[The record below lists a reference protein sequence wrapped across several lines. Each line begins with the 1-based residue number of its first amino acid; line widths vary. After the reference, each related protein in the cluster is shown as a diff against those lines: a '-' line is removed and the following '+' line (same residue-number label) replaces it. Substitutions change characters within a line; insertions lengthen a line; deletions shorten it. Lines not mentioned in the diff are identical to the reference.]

1 MAWRIEKHVLRG
13 EIDNREKG
21 RVTGRIWL
29 SGRDGPLALELQGNA
44 WRDLAGHVLRFTNP
58 RPATPF
64 DDDAGFAAQ
73 QIGVVGDITASRK
86 VRVPTCTDEELTAH
100 IRAKTKFPWQW
111 GNSLYLEWFSETNGR
126 VVIEA
131 AHYQLDLDPE
141 RAWEMTVTEEEDQRR
156 ANGEA
161 IMNFMGRLTRF
172 VELSRALDDED
183 DEPRSAAEAEADAES
198 ARMNQL
204 LDRVQ
209 ARMERE
215 GEEADFERILD
226 EERERLRR
234 ERDEPEP
241 EPLTPEEEAER
252 AEWIEEMN
260 AAANEALEDAK
271 TDDWKDSN
279 RAERHPLVTACSDL
293 GVRLHHEIAAA
304 GWVDEHAS
312 EEHPLSMV
320 EYGVMFASAKLAGA
334 LGICDEDEWPPDPL
348 FAGDVLVRLK
358 KAREHLR
365 DAISGLGGADEQDL
379 ATEPW
384 RKAARAEI
392 EDILVQVQRL
402 IEEVR
407 EALE

>member
-1 MAWRIEKHVLRG
+1 MAWRIEEHVIRG

-29 SGRDGPLALELQGNA
+29 TGRDEPLALDLEGNP
-44 WRDLAGHVLRFTNP
+44 WRDLAGHVLRFSNP
-58 RPATPF
+58 KSATPF
-64 DDDAGFAAQ
+64 DDDEGFAPRQ
-73 QIGVVGDITASRK
+73 TGVVGDITASRK

-100 IRAKTKFPWQW
+100 IQARTKFPWAW

-131 AHYQLDLDPE
+131 AHYRLDLDPE
-141 RAWEMTVTEEEDQRR
+141 RAWEMSVEEEEEQRR

-161 IMNFMGRLTRF
+161 IVNFMDRLTRF

-183 DEPRSAAEAEADAES
+183 DAPRSAAEAEADAED

-215 GEEADFERILD
+215 GEDADFERILD

-234 ERDEPEP
+234 ERGEPEP

-260 AAANEALEDAK
+260 AAANEALEETAA
-271 TDDWKDSN
+271 DDWLADDRS
-279 RAERHPLVTACSDL
+279 ERHPLVSACSDL
-293 GVRLHHEIAAA
+293 GVRLHREIEAA

-320 EYGVMFASAKLAGA
+320 EYGVMFAGAKLAGA
-334 LGICDEDEWPPDPL
+334 LSTRGEDEWPPDPL
-348 FAGDVLVRLK
+348 FAGDALVRLK

-365 DAISGLGGADEQDL
+365 DAMAGLGGADEQGL

-384 RKAARAEI
+384 RKAARREI
-392 EDILVQVQRL
+392 EDLLVQVQRL

-407 EALE
+407 DVLE

>member
-1 MAWRIEKHVLRG
+1 MAWRIEEHVIRG
-13 EIDNREKG
+13 EIDNRVKG

-29 SGRDGPLALELQGNA
+29 AGRDEPIALDLEGNA
-44 WRDLAGHVLRFTNP
+44 WRDLAGHILHFTNP
-58 RPATPF
+58 KPATPF
-64 DDDAGFAAQ
+64 DDDAGFAMR

-100 IRAKTKFPWQW
+100 LRARTKFPWTW

-131 AHYQLDLDPE
+131 AHYRLDLDPG
-141 RAWEMTVTEEEDQRR
+141 RAWEMPPDGEEAQRR

-161 IMNFMGRLTRF
+161 IVNFMGRLTRF

-183 DEPRSAAEAEADAES
+183 DEPRSAAEAEADAEA
-198 ARMNQL
+198 ARMDQL

-215 GEEADFERILD
+215 GEDADFERILD

-234 ERDEPEP
+234 ERGEPEP
-241 EPLTPEEEAER
+241 EPLTPEEKAER
-252 AEWIEEMN
+252 AAWIEEMN
-260 AAANEALEDAK
+260 AAANEALEESA
-271 TDDWKDSN
+271 TEDWKDD
-279 RAERHPLVTACSDL
+279 RAEQHPLVTACSDL
-293 GVRLHHEIAAA
+293 GAHLHRDIEAA
-304 GWVDEHAS
+304 GWIDKHAS
-312 EEHPLSMV
+312 EEHPLSML
-320 EYGVMFASAKLAGA
+320 EYGVMFAGAKLAGA
-334 LGICDEDEWPPDPL
+334 LGVHGEEEWPPDPL
-348 FAGDVLVRLK
+348 FAGDALVRLK

-365 DAISGLGGADEQDL
+365 DAMAGLDGADEQSL

-384 RKAARAEI
+384 RKRARAEV
-392 EDILVQVQRL
+392 EDILVRVQCL

-407 EALE
+407 DVLE